1 MTVTP
6 YIVVMESEECGRE
19 TFPRDSLRAAM
30 RTIERLLLNVNTGG
44 DGVERVIGLL
54 VNPTMTK
61 GGESD
66 GR

>member
-6 YIVVMESEECGRE
+6 YIVVMESEEYGRE

-30 RTIERLLLNVNTGG
+30 RTIKRLLLNVNTGG

-54 VNPTMTK
+54 VNPTMAK

>member
-1 MTVTP
+1 
-6 YIVVMESEECGRE
+6 
-19 TFPRDSLRAAM
+19 M
-30 RTIERLLLNVNTGG
+30 RTIKRLLLNVNIVG

-54 VNPTMTK
+54 VNPTTAK